1 MRWFHA
7 IRQIS
12 LIGAIAFGGITFLYS
27 DAFAANS
34 QPTHKQARAITP
46 MRDGRPVKL
55 HTFCVG
61 PDNNLWMC
69 CDGNG
74 KFPGAIMVYDGE
86 GELLKNI
93 PLSFVPQAINF
104 SPEGTLFV
112 SGSGKIARVSKEG
125 EVDLQID
132 APNIGNKEEA
142 LAALKKEQE
151 KQLAEIRKASE
162 AQLERIQ
169 EQIEK
174 ISVAPEGE
182 DEKAQKRR
190 ERRLKL
196 LKNQLDQFKEMAA
209 QNVQVMELNS
219 ADSFTRW
226 ERSTGLCATDE
237 DVFVSLPQLTGYGYG
252 IWRLSHNLTDAK
264 LIKDDASGCCGQLDI
279 QTDGENL
286 LIAENT
292 KFQVGFYD
300 REGKRLNGW
309 GKRARNDDDGFGSCC
324 NPMNVRCC
332 ANGEILTAESSI
344 GHIKRYSQAGEYLGI
359 VGTAKVAGGCKHV
372 AIGFDAA
379 RNWHYMMNEDR
390 SHVAVLVP
398 REMAPAETEDE
409 RLAREAVAAKGK
421 FLFGTWEMEGDSAK
435 PASTDDP
442 SSMVN
447 YIQSGFAHMEFS
459 PDGSLKKGAK
469 PSKSSNGSST
479 SAGES
484 NSSGVFGSVLSA
496 LTGSTEQATQML
508 ESTSS
513 KWAAIQ
519 LRDDKLDLVTIDE
532 GVQGFGATVEFLE
545 DDKAR
550 FTFFYGDPSSPLGGS
565 FVYKRIALEACGKDC
580 KSACGEGNCEKEEKG
595 KADAVPANE

>member
-7 IRQIS
+7 FRQIS
-12 LIGAIAFGGITFLYS
+12 LIGAIAISGIPFFCGDT
-27 DAFAANS
+27 FAANN
-34 QPTHKQARAITP
+34 QPTHKQSRAITP
-46 MRDGRPVKL
+46 MQDGRPVKL

-69 CDGNG
+69 CDGSG
-74 KFPGAIMVYDGE
+74 KSPGAIMVYNGE
-86 GELLKNI
+86 GELVKNI
-93 PLSFVPQAINF
+93 PLAFVPQAINF

-112 SGSGKIARVSKEG
+112 SGSGKIARIAKDG

-151 KQLAEIRKASE
+151 KQMAEIRKASQ
-162 AQLERIQ
+162 AQLERIE

-182 DEKAQKRR
+182 DEKGLKRR

-196 LKNQLDQFKEMAA
+196 LKNQLDQFKEMAE

-219 ADSFTRW
+219 ADSFARW

-252 IWRLSHNLTDAK
+252 IWRLNHNLTDAK

-300 REGKRLNGW
+300 REGKRLTGW

-372 AIGFDAA
+372 AIGFDSA

-421 FLFGTWEMEGDSAK
+421 FLYGTWEISDESAK
-435 PASTDDP
+435 PANTDDP

-459 PDGSLKKGAK
+459 PDGSLIKGAK
-469 PSKSSNGSST
+469 GMKAGKPTEGQAD
-479 SAGES
+479 SA
-484 NSSGVFGSVLSA
+484 GVFGSVLSA

-508 ESTSS
+508 ESASS
-513 KWAAIQ
+513 KWAALQ
-519 LRDDKLDLVTIDE
+519 LRDEKLDLVTIDE

-545 DDKAR
+545 ENKAR
-550 FTFFYGDPSSPLGGS
+550 FTFFYGDPSAPLGGS
-565 FVYKRIALEACGKDC
+565 FVYKRISLEACGKDC
-580 KSACGEGNCEKEEKG
+580 KSACGDGNCEKDEK
-595 KADAVPANE
+595 PATKVLPTNE